1 MADAINTGNPVKTL
15 FIVNKYEDIDGG
27 RVSQETPRGRFAF
40 RDTTGRFTLPRT
52 QAESEK
58 AVYPVDW
65 PKPLNPAPYFDGP
78 GLNGATLYPFSDG
91 SKDSGEN
98 DFTMDPDLAYQ
109 TPWPAAI
116 KQYDLPPALYGL
128 PVTSGNKCL
137 VYDGG
142 VFTYGSGA
150 YVGVLSDYVIG
161 SPVYVDFTSTKEGLL
176 TYTPGSTR
184 SVGTVY
190 DKEVFGEN
198 TVTVK
203 LKGTDGLA

>member
-1 MADAINTGNPVKTL
+1 
-15 FIVNKYEDIDGG
+15 
-27 RVSQETPRGRFAF
+27 
-40 RDTTGRFTLPRT
+40 
-52 QAESEK
+52 
-58 AVYPVDW
+58 
-65 PKPLNPAPYFDGP
+65 
-78 GLNGATLYPFSDG
+78 
-91 SKDSGEN
+91 
-98 DFTMDPDLAYQ
+98 MDPDLTFQ

-150 YVGVLSDYVIG
+150 YMGVLSDYVIG
-161 SPVYVDFTSTKEGLL
+161 SAVYVDFGSGTEGMLSYTS
-176 TYTPGSTR
+176 GSTR

-190 DKEVFGEN
+190 AKEVFGDN

-203 LKGTDGLA
+203 LKGVDGLL